1 LNAPDIAFGQSL
13 GKRARQEDC
22 IAVAPSA
29 PEPPR
34 WLILSDG
41 MGGAASGDVASDLI
55 VSTFAAAVAR
65 AEAAPAAAGS
75 AMRNAAFEANKA
87 LRAAV
92 RRDPA
97 LAGMGG
103 TLVAV
108 LLVPGGMLFFSMGDS
123 PLYLVR
129 AGRTV
134 RINAD
139 HSIGGALDE
148 AVRRGEIS
156 KAAAAERR
164 DRNTIT
170 SVLMGEPLE
179 TMRMDEPADI
189 IPLIAGDL
197 LILASDGVE
206 TLTEEEIADI
216 GAARRPSRQVV
227 DDLLQA
233 IETRDRPRQD
243 NASVI
248 VARF

>member
-1 LNAPDIAFGQSL
+1 MNAPDIASGQTL

-22 IAVAPSA
+22 IAVVPAA

-41 MGGAASGDVASDLI
+41 MGGAASGDVASDVI
-55 VSTFAAAVAR
+55 VSTFADAVTR
-65 AEAAPAAAGS
+65 ADAAPGAAGTV
-75 AMRNAAFEANKA
+75 MRNAAFEANKA

-92 RRDPA
+92 RRDSA

-108 LLVPGGMLFFSMGDS
+108 LLVPGGMLFFSVGDS

-129 AGRTV
+129 RGVTV

-148 AVRRGEIS
+148 AVRRGELS
-156 KAAAAERR
+156 AAEAAKRR

-179 TMRMDEPADI
+179 AMRMDETADI
-189 IPLIAGDL
+189 VPLVAGDV

-206 TLTEEEIADI
+206 TLSEDEIA
-216 GAARRPSRQVV
+216 GVATANKSSRRIA

-248 VARF
+248 VARW